1 MASRVDAAW
10 EDIGEYEGPT
20 GQYRGLH
27 AAMREGSRAREQ
39 NLQAEMERPATP
51 PDLHDD
57 ASTNVLDERTPRR
70 RRSRG
75 RRAGGLWAGA
85 QAEPEAPEADTDT
98 AYLSDDAWDDDP
110 PSHIATSSLGVEP
123 LELDPVRGGYPGGGV
138 VLDRYRLE
146 GKLGAGGFGVVYRA
160 WDLKLE
166 REVAVKVIPK
176 DGDGPVPQRAARE
189 ARVAAR
195 LNHPGIVALY
205 ELGQDDEA
213 VYLVS
218 ELVHGKTFAQLLKG
232 GALSDR
238 DVAKI
243 GMALCDSLRH
253 AHEKKVIHR
262 DVKPQNVIVVAE
274 PAAGAGFAKLTD
286 FGIAHLAVGD
296 PLTRTGDV
304 VGTLAYMAPEQAEG
318 ERVTEAAD
326 VYSLALMLYEGWTG
340 VNPVR
345 GNGPVATARRLGTH
359 LPPLRS
365 RRRELPQNLADAI
378 DGALDPRPELRPTLA
393 QLRKALDGVDDDL
406 SDEGGLVEPATL
418 ERFGLTR
425 VGRARVRDPLT
436 TDSLAARVAART
448 AAGLAAG
455 ALTLAGL
462 TALGPTPDWSPL
474 LAAGIVA
481 LLTAIAP
488 RLGWVAGMC
497 VVIGWL
503 GSPSTDREGTALLL
517 TAAAAPVPLLL
528 PRAGLWWSV
537 PALAPLL
544 GAAGIA
550 PLYVAIAALAPT
562 PWRRAG
568 AAAAGFV
575 WLLVAEV
582 VTGHDLLFGV
592 PQGVDPRAAWETSLG
607 NGASDA
613 LFPAI
618 GSTAILPIV
627 VWAAFAALLPVL
639 VRGRALVLDVIG
651 AGIWAAGLIAAHS
664 ALGQLMGAD
673 VPLDTAR
680 GAIAGG
686 LLAAVLA
693 VAAAGAGLVSPP
705 DDEESFSPRMATP

>member
-1 MASRVDAAW
+1 
-10 EDIGEYEGPT
+10 
-20 GQYRGLH
+20 
-27 AAMREGSRAREQ
+27 
-39 NLQAEMERPATP
+39 MERPATP
-51 PDLHDD
+51 NPRHDD

-70 RRSRG
+70 RRSRARG
-75 RRAGGLWAGA
+75 DGGLWAGA
-85 QAEPEAPEADTDT
+85 TPESDPEPET
-98 AYLSDDAWDDDP
+98 AYLPDSIDDDQ
-110 PSHIATSSLGVEP
+110 PSHVATSALGVEP
-123 LELDPVRGGYPGGGV
+123 LDLDPVRGGYPGGGV
-138 VLDRYRLE
+138 VLGRYRLE

-176 DGDGPVPQRAARE
+176 DGEGPVPQRAARE

-218 ELVHGKTFAQLLKG
+218 ELVHGRTFAQLLKG

-238 DVAKI
+238 DVAQI
-243 GMALCDSLRH
+243 GMAVCDALRP
-253 AHEKKVIHR
+253 AHKKKVIHR
-262 DVKPQNVIVVAE
+262 DVKPHNVIVVAE

-340 VNPVR
+340 TNPVR

-378 DGALDPRPELRPTLA
+378 DGSLDPRPELRPTLA

-406 SDEGGLVEPATL
+406 SDEGGLVDPATL

-425 VGRARVRDPLT
+425 VGRARVREPLT
-436 TDSLAARVAART
+436 TDALPARVAART
-448 AAGLAAG
+448 AAGLGAG
-455 ALTLAGL
+455 ALTLTGL
-462 TALGPTPDWSPL
+462 TTLGPTPDWSPL
-474 LAAGIVA
+474 LAAGIVTV
-481 LLTAIAP
+481 LTAIAP

-497 VVIGWL
+497 LVIGWL

-568 AAAAGFV
+568 VAAAGFL

-582 VTGHDLLFGV
+582 VTGHNLLFGV
-592 PQGVDPRAAWETSLG
+592 PGGVDPRLAWETSLG
-607 NGASDA
+607 GGGTDA
-613 LFPAI
+613 LFPAS
-618 GSTAILPIV
+618 GSTAVLPMV

-639 VRGRALVLDVIG
+639 VRGRALVLDVLG
-651 AGIWAAGLIAAHS
+651 AGIWAAGLIAAHG
-664 ALGQLMGAD
+664 ALGQIVAPD

-705 DDEESFSPRMATP
+705 DDEEIVSPRMATP